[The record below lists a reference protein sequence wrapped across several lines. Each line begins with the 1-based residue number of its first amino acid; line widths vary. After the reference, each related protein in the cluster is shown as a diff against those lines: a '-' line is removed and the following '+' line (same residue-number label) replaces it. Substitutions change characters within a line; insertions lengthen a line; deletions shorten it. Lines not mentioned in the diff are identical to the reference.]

1 MAYSMDTASSPAVAL
16 ARKLAATI
24 DALERVCGGGIPTDE
39 QRRLLIEL
47 DDGLH
52 EALEI
57 TVHGGQERL
66 PFGT

>member
-16 ARKLAATI
+16 ARKLASTI

-47 DDGLH
+47 DDALQD
-52 EALEI
+52 ALE
-57 TVHGGQERL
+57 TLPPYNVERL